1 MLKFRASF
9 LTFVRTARFDNG
21 SWSRGPSASSASSI
35 GPGRVKIAWKA
46 RTVGRDGAFCA
57 AELSIPRDRPPGRH
71 KVTQR
76 LPGMV
81 D

>member
-1 MLKFRASF
+1 MS
-9 LTFVRTARFDNG
+9 G
-21 SWSRGPSASSASSI
+21 Y

-76 LPGMV
+76 LPVMV

>member
-1 MLKFRASF
+1 VSKSGPHFIRQQKSSHCAAAS
-9 LTFVRTARFDNG
+9 A
-21 SWSRGPSASSASSI
+21 A

>member
-1 MLKFRASF
+1 
-9 LTFVRTARFDNG
+9 V
-21 SWSRGPSASSASSI
+21 

-76 LPGMV
+76 LPVMV

>member
-1 MLKFRASF
+1 MSPL
-9 LTFVRTARFDNG
+9 
-21 SWSRGPSASSASSI
+21 

-76 LPGMV
+76 LPVMV